1 MITVIEFTENLIF
14 GGTPLEMK
22 GPKKEIENSAWR
34 LKALILKLI
43 EN

>member
-1 MITVIEFTENLIF
+1 MITVIELTENLIF

-34 LKALILKLI
+34 LSFDS
-43 EN
+43 